1 MMNLSPLLMTSSKI
15 SIKKE
20 LNFKDKPDDGTVH
33 PPEIIFPD
41 YVTDIPK
48 LCRKKT

>member
-1 MMNLSPLLMTSSKI
+1 MMNLSPLLMTSSI

-20 LNFKDKPDDGTVH
+20 LNFKDKPDDGTVY
-33 PPEIIFPD
+33 PPEIIFPV

-48 LCRKKT
+48 LYREKT